1 MLQIK
6 VVEKDEIKEKVVEL
20 LIVSKKNA
28 VLEGLSNAEDPLGC
42 IASDSNSNRII
53 IIGRQRPNSECM
65 STGLLLASEIIKRF
79 SETEFANMNFSISKK
94 EFKSEIEFEKFISAF
109 ALSFIDK
116 DITLFIIN
124 STLSDEY
131 DEYFE

>member
-1 MLQIK
+1 MLQVK
-6 VVEKDEIKEKVVEL
+6 VVEKNIVKEKVVEL
-20 LIVSKKNA
+20 IITSKKNA
-28 VLEGLSNAEDPLGC
+28 VIEGISNAEDPLGC
-42 IASDSNSNRII
+42 IASDSDSNRII
-53 IIGRQRPNSECM
+53 IIGRQRPNTECI

-79 SETEFANMNFSISKK
+79 SETEFANMNFSISKR

-116 DITLFIIN
+116 DVTLFITN
-124 STLSDEY
+124 NTLSDEY

>member
-1 MLQIK
+1 MLQVK
-6 VVEKDEIKEKVVEL
+6 VVEKNEIKEKVVEL
-20 LIVSKKNA
+20 IITSKKNA
-28 VLEGLSNAEDPLGC
+28 VIEGISNAEDPLGC
-42 IASDSNSNRII
+42 IASDSDSNRII
-53 IIGRQRPNSECM
+53 IIGRQRPNTECI

-79 SETEFANMNFSISKK
+79 SETEFANMNFSISKR

-116 DITLFIIN
+116 DVTLFITN
-124 STLSDEY
+124 NTLSDEY

>member
-1 MLQIK
+1 MLQVK
-6 VVEKDEIKEKVVEL
+6 VVEKNEIKEKVVEL
-20 LIVSKKNA
+20 IITSKKNA
-28 VLEGLSNAEDPLGC
+28 VIEGISNAEDPLGC
-42 IASDSNSNRII
+42 IASDSDSNRII
-53 IIGRQRPNSECM
+53 IIGRQRPNTECM

-79 SETEFANMNFSISKK
+79 SETEFANMNFSISKR
-94 EFKSEIEFEKFISAF
+94 EFKSEREFEKFISAF

-124 STLSDEY
+124 STLSDED

>member
-1 MLQIK
+1 MLQVK
-6 VVEKDEIKEKVVEL
+6 VVEKNEIKEKVVEL
-20 LIVSKKNA
+20 IITSKKNA
-28 VLEGLSNAEDPLGC
+28 VIEGISNAEDPLGC
-42 IASDSNSNRII
+42 IASDSDSNRII
-53 IIGRQRPNSECM
+53 IIGRQRPNTECI

-79 SETEFANMNFSISKK
+79 SETEFANMNFSISKR
-94 EFKSEIEFEKFISAF
+94 EFKSEREFEKFISAF

-124 STLSDEY
+124 STLSDED

>member
-1 MLQIK
+1 MLQVK
-6 VVEKDEIKEKVVEL
+6 VVEKNEIKEKVVEL
-20 LIVSKKNA
+20 IITSKKNA
-28 VLEGLSNAEDPLGC
+28 VIEGISNVEDPLGC
-42 IASDSNSNRII
+42 IASDSDSNRII
-53 IIGRQRPNSECM
+53 IIGRQRPNTECI

-79 SETEFANMNFSISKK
+79 SETEFTNMNFSISKR

-116 DITLFIIN
+116 DVTLFITN
-124 STLSDEY
+124 NTLSDEY

>member
-1 MLQIK
+1 MLQVK
-6 VVEKDEIKEKVVEL
+6 VVEKNEIKEKVVEL
-20 LIVSKKNA
+20 IITSKKNA
-28 VLEGLSNAEDPLGC
+28 VIEGISNVEDPLGC
-42 IASDSNSNRII
+42 IASDSDSNRII
-53 IIGRQRPNSECM
+53 IIGRQRPNTECI

-79 SETEFANMNFSISKK
+79 SETEFANMNFSISKR
-94 EFKSEIEFEKFISAF
+94 EFKSEREFEKFISAF

-124 STLSDEY
+124 STLSDED

>member
-1 MLQIK
+1 MLQVK
-6 VVEKDEIKEKVVEL
+6 VVEKNEIKEKVVEL
-20 LIVSKKNA
+20 IITSKKNA
-28 VLEGLSNAEDPLGC
+28 VIEGISNVEDPLGC
-42 IASDSNSNRII
+42 IASDSDSNRII
-53 IIGRQRPNSECM
+53 IIGRQRPNTECM

-94 EFKSEIEFEKFISAF
+94 EFKSEREFEKFISAF

-124 STLSDEY
+124 NTLSDEY

>member
-1 MLQIK
+1 MLQVK
-6 VVEKDEIKEKVVEL
+6 VVEKNEIKDKVVEL
-20 LIVSKKNA
+20 IITSKKNA
-28 VLEGLSNAEDPLGC
+28 VIEGISNAEDPLGC
-42 IASDSNSNRII
+42 IASDSESNRII
-53 IIGRQRPNSECM
+53 IIGRQRPNTECM

-79 SETEFANMNFSISKK
+79 SETEFANMNFSISKR
-94 EFKSEIEFEKFISAF
+94 EFKSEREFEKFISAF